1 VYHIYSWEQQQNR
14 WPQQINRMTNWKEF
28 RMQRSNALQLY
39 ILRTFPVLMYT
50 YLIMPF
56 SACVN
61 AVLLFYLQSHSF
73 WLILISASIKQDDP
87 LILAD
92 TKLLP
97 SVVPIHSLL
106 EEVSKNLKQEYNS
119 HIQWLCNVA
128 VNMCVGGSMPSA
140 VYLCRRIMSEGFS
153 GQQRV
158 ILWN

>member
-1 VYHIYSWEQQQNR
+1 
-14 WPQQINRMTNWKEF
+14 
-28 RMQRSNALQLY
+28 
-39 ILRTFPVLMYT
+39 MYT

-119 HIQWLCNVA
+119 HIQ
-128 VNMCVGGSMPSA
+128 
-140 VYLCRRIMSEGFS
+140 
-153 GQQRV
+153 
-158 ILWN
+158 